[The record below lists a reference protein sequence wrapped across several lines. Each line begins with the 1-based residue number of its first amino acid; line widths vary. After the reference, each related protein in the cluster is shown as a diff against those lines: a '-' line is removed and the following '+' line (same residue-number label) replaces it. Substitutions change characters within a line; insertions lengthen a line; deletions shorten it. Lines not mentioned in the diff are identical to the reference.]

1 MQVLQ
6 WRENFVQH
14 CFLLNL
20 SQAYLTF
27 KEANNK
33 AIRWHTV
40 KHVILWVVLQEDT
53 WNKRAVQYPEALGI
67 CLFCG
72 VCILYTAGV
81 TQSVGTHMSQQTVLK
96 EQGLKTTVRKWR
108 FIITVTAFVIHW
120 FDVLERFS
128 MNFSEEWLLLLYK
141 NLKSF
146 LFPCLQWFFFL
157 LDPAVPIHRMLP
169 FYEGHTF

>member
-14 CFLLNL
+14 CFLMNL
-20 SQAYLTF
+20 SQAHLTF
-27 KEANNK
+27 TKANNK
-33 AIRWHTV
+33 AIRWHAV

-72 VCILYTAGV
+72 MCILYTAGI
-81 TQSVGTHMSQQTVLK
+81 TQSMWEHTSQQTILK
-96 EQGLKTTVRKWR
+96 EQGLKTTVRKLR
-108 FIITVTAFVIHW
+108 FIITVTLPLSLAGLMFWRGFLLNFQKINYFYCYYKKISNLFCSHV
-120 FDVLERFS
+120 FS
-128 MNFSEEWLLLLYK
+128 
-141 NLKSF
+141 
-146 LFPCLQWFFFL
+146 CLFL

-169 FYEGHTF
+169 FYEG